1 MRRLS
6 TRPIRMTSVARASAF
21 TLVELLVVI
30 TIIAL
35 LISIMIP
42 GFSAVRNTAHI
53 TSTQA
58 TFQGIDRGVE
68 GFRGERALG
77 GAYPPSQTDNVADGP
92 DYMNNPFNVNPVKV
106 NLIAGAN
113 LLVYA
118 LVGADNLGTP
128 GFFDLNK
135 NGTWWDDQG
144 ANVQPPYKAAYA
156 LDTSTNE
163 VLNKRYPSG
172 GGAFVDDTTRSGVR
186 SYQQL
191 FDDGIALTETTD
203 LNAAVP
209 QETAKQLVFTD
220 SWGRPVLYY
229 RANRAG
235 QIMVHNPAGAGGMGV
250 YDLRDNKMFTGLKAR
265 SDNLTGVDF
274 GPGPTAD
281 GFTSE
286 IHHSQYPAVK
296 PTIQNDVNVILENAT
311 FKYSFERFI
320 LDRSITQQNRPVN
333 AQKYLLISAG
343 PDAQYGTGD
352 DVTNWDRGD

>member
-1 MRRLS
+1 
-6 TRPIRMTSVARASAF
+6 MTSVARASAF

-77 GAYPPSQTDNVADGP
+77 GAYPPSQTDRTAARSATP
-92 DYMNNPFNVNPVKV
+92 DSMISPFSINRAEV

-128 GFFDLNK
+128 GFLDLDRD
-135 NGTWWDDQG
+135 GTWWDDQG
-144 ANVQPPYKAAYA
+144 ADQQLPNYKGAYA

-172 GGAFVDDTTRSGVR
+172 GGAFVDDTTRSSVR

-191 FDDGIALTETTD
+191 FDEGIALTETTK
-203 LNAAVP
+203 LGAAAP
-209 QETAKQLVFTD
+209 QETANQLVFTD
-220 SWGRPVLYY
+220 SWGRPILYY

-235 QIMVHNPAGAGGMGV
+235 QIMVHNPNEAGGIGV
-250 YDLRDNKMFTGLKAR
+250 YDLRDNKMYTGLQSAR
-265 SDNLTGVDF
+265 LKGVDF
-274 GPGPTAD
+274 GPGPTAN
-281 GFTSE
+281 GFASE
-286 IHHSQYPAVK
+286 MHQTQYPAVK
-296 PTIQNDVNVILENAT
+296 PTLQQGVNQILENVRY
-311 FKYSFERFI
+311 KYSFERFI

-352 DVTNWDRGD
+352 DVTNWDREN